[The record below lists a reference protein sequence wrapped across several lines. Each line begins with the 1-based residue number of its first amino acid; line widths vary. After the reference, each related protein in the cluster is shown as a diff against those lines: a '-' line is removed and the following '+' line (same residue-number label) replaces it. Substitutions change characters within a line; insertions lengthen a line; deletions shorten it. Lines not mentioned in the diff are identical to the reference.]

1 MKILIQCG
9 DHFENQNR
17 ISILVDSLLS
27 RGQVPIILMYKRGG
41 GNLFKIR
48 GVKVIY
54 LSDYMRESELDIN
67 FNSKIYDNL
76 TVMDFVKI
84 EIARNPRMGWPSQI
98 KKTSNSAFSH
108 LNAISKILDDI
119 RPDWVV
125 IWNGFTG
132 LVANA
137 LRILSQYHKIPSSFL
152 ERGLLKNS
160 LFIDNLGVNGAS
172 SLTIAKDFSMEEFD
186 NKLLSYID
194 NLFRISAQSSDVSV
208 LEKPNFLV
216 GKKLIFFPLQVQ
228 LDTNIV
234 LYCSYN
240 TMREA
245 FFDIY
250 QHLNADDV
258 FFVIRPHPEE
268 SPETLRNIPRLDN
281 VLVSTNESLEHWLDL
296 SDLVVTINSTVGL
309 EALVKGKP
317 VICLGKSIYSSL
329 SCLSSYDCEINDN
342 ITILSGV
349 KEYLSYLVTHNLLI
363 DKSPYNDLVI
373 RHIFQVKDDFVEFKA
388 DDEVKILG
396 DKVFCDFS
404 FSSKLN
410 LTYRK
415 HSEQINLE
423 WIDLMLQPLLGE
435 YKLVRSIDEA
445 DIVITDKSLENIS
458 FLPNKSYFDI
468 YGVYLKFFGEKT

>member
-9 DHFENQNR
+9 DHFENQSR
-17 ISILVDSLLS
+17 ISILVDSLLN
-27 RGQVPIILMYKRGG
+27 RGQVPIILMYKKGG
-41 GNLFKIR
+41 GNLFKVR
-48 GVKVIY
+48 GVQVVY
-54 LSDYMRESELDIN
+54 LSDYMKKSELDIN
-67 FNSKIYDNL
+67 FSSKIYDNL

-84 EIARNPRMGWPSQI
+84 EIARNPKMGWPSQV
-98 KKTSNSAFSH
+98 KKTSNSALSH
-108 LNAISKILDDI
+108 LNAISKIVDDI
-119 RPDWVV
+119 KPDWVV

-132 LVANA
+132 LVANT
-137 LRILSQYHKIPSSFL
+137 LRVFCDYHKIPNSFL

-172 SLTIAKDFSMEEFD
+172 SLTVTKDFAVEEVD
-186 NKLLSYID
+186 NELLSYID
-194 NLFRISAQSSDVSV
+194 ESFRISQDSEGLIIERPS
-208 LEKPNFLV
+208 FLV

-240 TMREA
+240 TMREV

-258 FFVIRPHPEE
+258 FFVVRPHPEE
-268 SPETLRNIPRLDN
+268 SPETLRNIPKLDN
-281 VLVSTNESLEHWLDL
+281 VLVSTNESLEYWLGL
-296 SDLVVTINSTVGL
+296 SDLVITINSTVGL
-309 EALVKGKP
+309 EALIKGKP

-342 ITILSGV
+342 IAILSRV

-363 DKSPYNDLVI
+363 DKSPYNDLII
-373 RHIFQVKDDFVEFKA
+373 RHIFQVKDDFMEFKA
-388 DDEVKILG
+388 DDKVKILG

-404 FSSKLN
+404 FSSMLN

-415 HSEQINLE
+415 HSEQISLE
-423 WIDLMLQPLLGE
+423 WIDLVFQPLLGE

-445 DIVITDKSLENIS
+445 DIVITDRAFENIN
-458 FLPNKSYFDI
+458 FLANKSYFDI
-468 YGVYLKFFGEKT
+468 YGVCLKVFGEKI